1 VTRRVRGELTFQD
14 DWGREILAEPISVEI
29 PPASGGRVVL
39 KVRIPA
45 FHEPTTMTLT
55 VLPVERPEGDRGLYD
70 GTSAQELRTV
80 ERSLMGCRR
89 VGCDAVILML
99 NNNNTGRPGPVDA
112 DPAPNGNIAIDL
124 VNGEYQVLS
133 GDRLAEARA
142 ASVELRLNHFYTCK
156 NPPGGS
162 RR

>member
-14 DWGREILAEPISVEI
+14 GQGREVLAEPIPVEI

-39 KVRIPA
+39 KVPIPA

-55 VLPVERPEGDRGLYD
+55 VLPVEVPERELHD

-89 VGCDAVILML
+89 SGCDGVILML

-142 ASVELRLNHFYTCK
+142 AGVELRLNHFYTCK
-156 NPPGGS
+156 NPPGG
-162 RR
+162 RRS